1 MYDSHPLHFMIHGP
15 SNRITLLT
23 ISICKDDYRYT
34 VLGNLN
40 DKRIL
45 YPCGI
50 TISATGTELH
60 FLLIRLPPSL
70 NDTYRDLA
78 GDRCMKARP
87 SQANR
92 SCAYIITSYHVPD
105 EKDSLGACFP
115 LSTCLTQL
123 RHARYLRYYLH
134 DLGYQII
141 KIIHRHP

>member
-50 TISATGTELH
+50 TMSATGT
-60 FLLIRLPPSL
+60 
-70 NDTYRDLA
+70 DTLA
-78 GDRCMKARP
+78 TKL
-87 SQANR
+87 
-92 SCAYIITSYHVPD
+92 
-105 EKDSLGACFP
+105 E
-115 LSTCLTQL
+115 
-123 RHARYLRYYLH
+123 RYLQG
-134 DLGYQII
+134 LG
-141 KIIHRHP
+141 R